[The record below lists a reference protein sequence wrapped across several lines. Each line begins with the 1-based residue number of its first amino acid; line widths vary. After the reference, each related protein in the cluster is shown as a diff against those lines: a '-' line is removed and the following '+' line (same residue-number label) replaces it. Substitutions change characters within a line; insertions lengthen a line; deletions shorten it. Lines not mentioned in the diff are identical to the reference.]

1 MWAAWV
7 VAAIALAGAGFM
19 LWFLMALLREC
30 APSGR
35 YWVAPV
41 RRERKKERHLGKL
54 GGIYVR
60 ENSRAAE
67 TGGGEGDY
75 RLGLV
80 GIENHAK
87 EECASSLVTLDVRP
101 VSEGLGGR
109 SIHSKR
115 GYVFPPHRL

>member
-19 LWFLMALLREC
+19 LWFLMALLRDC

-35 YWVAPV
+35 YWVASV
-41 RRERKKERHLGKL
+41 CKERKKERHLGKL

-60 ENSRAAE
+60 ENSRATE
-67 TGGGEGDY
+67 TGGGGDY

-80 GIENHAK
+80 GNENHAK

-101 VSEGLGGR
+101 VSEGMGGR